1 MSTQPKRQDHA
12 RASVSVPHI
21 DARHPGLDDARV
33 KGALARFVSRKLIP
47 RLAEQTARA
56 RRRAFRARNVDL
68 SAMCGLVL
76 RNAAD
81 PVIAQI
87 DAQRRAELSQA
98 PNLPDLLTRIAQRL
112 GEYWAD
118 DRCTF
123 LEMGLALSRLHD
135 ILNGQ
140 SHAADR
146 SLRGADY
153 KIALLGLPG
162 DQHLL
167 GLSMVERAFTAHG
180 WDARTMRCDHRS
192 DMERLVGEHWF
203 AGIGLG
209 VNMDRQLD
217 QAQDAIQAIRA
228 ASLNKDVWIIV
239 GGAILS
245 TDEARAC
252 ALDAD
257 AFAHDA
263 QEAVVL
269 AEGLMNLRAR
279 CAA

>member
-1 MSTQPKRQDHA
+1 MSTQPKRQDPTLE
-12 RASVSVPHI
+12 RLLVPQGE
-21 DARHPGLDDARV
+21 ARHPSLDDPGIRR
-33 KGALARFVSRKLIP
+33 ALSSFVSRKLIP

-68 SAMCGLVL
+68 SAMCGLLL
-76 RNAAD
+76 RNDAD
-81 PVIAQI
+81 PAIAKS
-87 DAQRRAELSQA
+87 DARRRADLSQA
-98 PNLPDLLTRIAQRL
+98 PDLPDLLTRIAQRL
-112 GEYWAD
+112 GDYWAD

-123 LEMGLALSRLHD
+123 IEMGLALARLHD
-135 ILNGQ
+135 ILDGQ

-180 WDARTMRCDHRS
+180 WDARALRCGHMRDI
-192 DMERLVGEHWF
+192 ERRVSENWF
-203 AGIGLG
+203 AGVGLG
-209 VNMDRQLD
+209 VNMTRQIDL
-217 QAQDAIQAIRA
+217 ARDAIQTIRA
-228 ASLNKDVWIIV
+228 ASRNKDIWVLV
-239 GGAILS
+239 GGAAI
-245 TDEARAC
+245 C
-252 ALDAD
+252 AEDAICAHMDAD

-263 QEAVVL
+263 QEALSL